1 EVGGAVGGGDVGG
14 EQAPPLRGPFGGAVG
29 RCGGQGEDRE
39 PGVLR
44 QAGAGGEDHGSR
56 AFPVKRRVYEDQQV
70 GVAQGGEGGPDLGEG
85 PVVERPVGDNSQQRS
100 ALVPRGPHVCRGGTQ
115 GAVRAV

>member
-1 EVGGAVGGGDVGG
+1 LVDGGGVPFRAGLGGRNLVGGPPPLVDGVVHPLGSGHRFHGELCSSAGEFAHPLEHEVGGAVGGGDVGG

-39 PGVLR
+39 LGVLR

-56 AFPVKRRVYEDQQV
+56 
-70 GVAQGGEGGPDLGEG
+70 
-85 PVVERPVGDNSQQRS
+85 
-100 ALVPRGPHVCRGGTQ
+100 
-115 GAVRAV
+115 